1 MLMQMT
7 PIVAE
12 VPKEVPVSTE
22 AEQKGN
28 QKNDLWTQQLCRMA
42 DDIGNRAAGTPQC
55 CHHADQDKYD
65 QNVFSGEDTGAEHRN
80 DLFWRISFFECI
92 GTKEDESGK
101 QSIQGRQLQQKAGCQ
116 N

>member
-1 MLMQMT
+1 
-7 PIVAE
+7 
-12 VPKEVPVSTE
+12 
-22 AEQKGN
+22 
-28 QKNDLWTQQLCRMA
+28 MA

-116 N
+116 NKGKKNKGYGFHMG